1 MFKNLA
7 VLRKKRRGLEAFGFY
22 LAYLVLGAMFAAFA
36 GGISSTFHKY
46 STFMEGYRIGTQYGY
61 FVAIIYCPLLCMLIL
76 RAKRNY
82 TFLSILLVPISGVL
96 AVFLAVLGGLIP
108 SAILTTFRD
117 NSPQV
122 NGRNGM
128 SNN

>member
-1 MFKNLA
+1 MFKDLA
-7 VLRKKRRGLEAFGFY
+7 NLRKRRRGLEAFGFY
-22 LAYLVLGAMFAAFA
+22 LAYLVLGALFGGFA
-36 GGISSTFHKY
+36 GGVSGAFHK
-46 STFMEGYRIGTQYGY
+46 SATFMEGYRMGTQYGSI
-61 FVAIIYCPLLCMLIL
+61 VAMIYCPLLCVLIL

-108 SAILTTFRD
+108 AAILTTFRD

>member
-1 MFKNLA
+1 MFKDLID
-7 VLRKKRRGLEAFGFY
+7 LRKKRRGLEAFGFY
-22 LAYLVLGAMFAAFA
+22 LAYLMLGVLLACFA
-36 GGISSTFHKY
+36 GGLSGTFHKS
-46 STFMEGYRIGTQYGY
+46 STFMEGYRIGAQYGQI
-61 FVAIIYCPLLCMLIL
+61 VAIVYCPLLCILIL

-108 SAILTTFRD
+108 VAILTTFRD